1 VLRVTTER
9 QEVVVTLPT
18 LPNLDGLIGLARQ
31 DGVDVRPTLVRVLT
45 DLYVQKRT
53 HTADEEHRYSE
64 LALWL
69 LAGVDV
75 ATRAAV
81 AKKLATYPQP
91 PRLVVRRLARDVI
104 EVAEPLLASS
114 LCLSSDDLL
123 AIIKD
128 FGPRHAAAIGARHL
142 SAATATDAPNGS
154 PVPGNPP
161 ASNRSKDAAAGDG
174 RPVPELAERPVS
186 PAARSEVPVQNHP
199 SIAGAPPAARE
210 GEAVNLGE
218 RFLSAGP
225 AERRLLLERLDDE
238 TLPPHQPALPA
249 RREDLIRDLEG
260 AAMQRRPDD
269 FAHSLEAALGIS
281 SSRARQ
287 IVYDETGEPVVI
299 VAKALAV
306 ASDCLVRILL
316 FLNPRVGQ
324 SVERVFSLVDLY
336 EQLTVPAA
344 HHIVASWQNVNA
356 HEKPKADYRPLHW
369 NDERPGARRM
379 FATHGRRVMVQVPDG
394 RAIRRTANSE

>member
-1 VLRVTTER
+1 MTV
-9 QEVVVTLPT
+9 PT

-75 ATRAAV
+75 DTRAAV
-81 AKKLATYPQP
+81 AKKLATYPHA

-104 EVAEPLLASS
+104 EVADPILASS
-114 LCLSSDDLL
+114 LSLTSDDLL
-123 AIIKD
+123 AIIRD
-128 FGPRHAAAIGARHL
+128 FGPRHAAAIGARHS
-142 SAATATDAPNGS
+142 SAAPASGAAKDAPVTVSS
-154 PVPGNPP
+154 PI
-161 ASNRSKDAAAGDG
+161 ASKDAAAGDG
-174 RPVPELAERPVS
+174 PRAAESSERQAA
-186 PAARSEVPVQNHP
+186 PAARSEAPVQNHSP
-199 SIAGAPPAARE
+199 IAGVSPAARE

-218 RFLSAGP
+218 RFLSAGS

-238 TLPPHQPALPA
+238 SLPPRMPTLPA
-249 RREDLIRDLEG
+249 RCEDVLRELEG

-269 FAHSLEAALGIS
+269 FARGLERALGIS
-281 SSRARQ
+281 TARARQ

-299 VAKALAV
+299 VAKALA
-306 ASDCLVRILL
+306 APTDGLVRILL
-316 FLNPRVGQ
+316 FLNPRVGH

-336 EQLTVPAA
+336 EQLTTQAA
-344 HHIVASWQNVNA
+344 HHVVASWQNA

-369 NDERPGARRM
+369 NDERPKARHT
-379 FATHGRRVMVQVPDG
+379 FAVHGRRVMVQVPDG
-394 RAIRRTANSE
+394 RTTRRMANSGK

>member
-1 VLRVTTER
+1 
-9 QEVVVTLPT
+9 VVTVPT

-45 DLYVQKRT
+45 DMYVQKHT

-81 AKKLATYPQP
+81 AKKLSTYPHA

-114 LCLSSDDLL
+114 LCLTSDDLL

-128 FGPRHAAAIGARHL
+128 FGPRHAAAIGTRHL
-142 SAATATDAPNGS
+142 SAARATDAPHRSRVTDNPPNGS
-154 PVPGNPP
+154 KN
-161 ASNRSKDAAAGDG
+161 ASAGDG
-174 RPVPELAERPVS
+174 RRVAELAERPVS
-186 PAARSEVPVQNHP
+186 PAARSEVPVQNPP
-199 SIAGAPPAARE
+199 SAAAAPPAARE

-225 AERRLLLERLDDE
+225 PERRLLLERLDGE
-238 TLPPHQPALPA
+238 TLPPREPALPP
-249 RREDLIRDLEG
+249 RREDLIGELES

-269 FAHSLEAALGIS
+269 FARSLERALGIS

-306 ASDCLVRILL
+306 ASERLVRILL

-336 EQLTVPAA
+336 EQLSVQAA

-356 HEKPKADYRPLHW
+356 NEKPKADYRPLHW

-394 RAIRRTANSE
+394 RAIKRAANSE

>member
-1 VLRVTTER
+1 
-9 QEVVVTLPT
+9 VVTVPT

-53 HTADEEHRYSE
+53 HTADEEHRFSE

-81 AKKLATYPQP
+81 AKKLATYPQA
-91 PRLVVRRLARDVI
+91 PRLVIGRLARDVI
-104 EVAEPLLASS
+104 EVAEPILTSS
-114 LCLSSDDLL
+114 LYLSSDDLL

-128 FGPRHAAAIGARHL
+128 FGPRHAAAIGTRHA
-142 SAATATDAPNGS
+142 SAAPATDAPCGA
-154 PVPGNPP
+154 PVTDHPP
-161 ASNRSKDAAAGDG
+161 NHSQDASAGDG
-174 RPVPELAERPVS
+174 RRVPELAERPVS
-186 PAARSEVPVQNHP
+186 PAARSEMPVQDHP
-199 SIAGAPPAARE
+199 SIGGAPPAARDGE
-210 GEAVNLGE
+210 GINLGE
-218 RFLSAGP
+218 RFLSAGSS
-225 AERRLLLERLDDE
+225 ERRLLLERLDDE
-238 TLPPHQPALPA
+238 TLPPREAALPA
-249 RREDLIRDLEG
+249 RRLELIRELEG

-269 FAHSLEAALGIS
+269 FARGLERALRIS
-281 SSRARQ
+281 SARARE
-287 IVYDETGEPVVI
+287 IVYDETGEPVVV

-336 EQLTVPAA
+336 EELSVHAA
-344 HHIVASWQNVNA
+344 HHVVASWQNA
-356 HEKPKADYRPLHW
+356 HERPKADYRPLHW

-394 RAIRRTANSE
+394 RAIRRAVNNE

>member
-1 VLRVTTER
+1 
-9 QEVVVTLPT
+9 VVTVPT

-53 HTADEEHRYSE
+53 HTADEEHRFSE

-81 AKKLATYPQP
+81 AKKLATYPQA
-91 PRLVVRRLARDVI
+91 PRLVIGRLARDVI
-104 EVAEPLLASS
+104 EVAEPILTSS
-114 LCLSSDDLL
+114 LYLSSDDLL

-128 FGPRHAAAIGARHL
+128 FGPRHAAAIGTRHAL
-142 SAATATDAPNGS
+142 AAPATAAANGS
-154 PVPGNPP
+154 PVTDNPP
-161 ASNRSKDAAAGDG
+161 NRSQDASAGDG
-174 RPVPELAERPVS
+174 RRVPELAERPAS
-186 PAARSEVPVQNHP
+186 PAARSEAPVQDHP
-199 SIAGAPPAARE
+199 SIAEAPPAARD

-218 RFLSAGP
+218 RFLSAGSS
-225 AERRLLLERLDDE
+225 ERRLLLERLDDA
-238 TLPPHQPALPA
+238 TLPPRMPALPA
-249 RREDLIRDLEG
+249 QREDLIRELEG

-269 FAHSLEAALGIS
+269 FARGLERALGIS
-281 SSRARQ
+281 SARARQ
-287 IVYDETGEPVVI
+287 IVYDDSGEPVVV
-299 VAKALAV
+299 VAKALAI

-336 EQLTVPAA
+336 EQLSVKAA
-344 HHIVASWQNVNA
+344 HHVVASLQNA
-356 HEKPKADYRPLHW
+356 HEKPRADYRPLHW

-394 RAIRRTANSE
+394 RAIRRLANSE

>member
-1 VLRVTTER
+1 MRATTEL
-9 QEVVVTLPT
+9 QEVVVTVPT

-45 DLYVQKRT
+45 DLYVQKRG
-53 HTADEEHRYSE
+53 HTPDEEHRYTE

-75 ATRAAV
+75 QTRAAV
-81 AKKLATYPQP
+81 AKKLATYPQA

-104 EVAEPLLASS
+104 EVAEPVLATSPS
-114 LCLSSDDLL
+114 LTSDDLL

-128 FGPRHAAAIGARHL
+128 FGPRHAAAIGTRHA
-142 SAATATDAPNGS
+142 STAPASGGPAASLATDDSPAPNRCSDVWAECLG
-154 PVPGNPP
+154 
-161 ASNRSKDAAAGDG
+161 AE
-174 RPVPELAERPVS
+174 ELAERQVGP
-186 PAARSEVPVQNHP
+186 PDRSEAPAQDDPARAEAP
-199 SIAGAPPAARE
+199 SAARE
-210 GEAVNLGE
+210 REAVNLGE
-218 RFLSAGP
+218 RFLDAGS
-225 AERRLLLERLDDE
+225 AERRLLLDGLENE
-238 TLPPHQPALPA
+238 TLPAREPALAA
-249 RREDLIRDLEG
+249 RREDLIRELEA

-269 FAHSLEAALGIS
+269 FVRELERALRIPRS
-281 SSRARQ
+281 KARQ
-287 IVYDETGEPVVI
+287 IVYDQTGEPVVI
-299 VAKALAV
+299 VAKALAI

-336 EQLTVPAA
+336 EQLSVPAA

-356 HEKPKADYRPLHW
+356 QEKPKADYRPVHW
-369 NDERPGARRM
+369 NDERPGARRT

-394 RAIRRTANSE
+394 RTSRRIASSE